1 MEVADIMK
9 RTALISWDQVVRWT
23 ALAAAILIAKAMAA
37 AMAAALVT
45 TRPMPVHHDNA
56 AIAAPSRI

>member
-1 MEVADIMK
+1 MMK
-9 RTALISWDQVVRWT
+9 RTALTSWDQVVRLT
-23 ALAAAILIAKAMAA
+23 ALAAAVLITKAMAV
-37 AMAAALVT
+37 ALVT